1 MSNTNFQDIS
11 GGSKVLIII
20 EFLLFSAV
28 VIGVYQA
35 NNNLG
40 FIQQTDIPF
49 TVVSIYATIFALT
62 TQLAMLSM
70 GLYNPKL
77 RENFRTIF
85 KRLALSYT
93 IAYLVFMVS
102 STVTDLYSIQA
113 ELAAIASL
121 VGLVATSCLR
131 LLTEK
136 VNFLGMGKRRI
147 LIVGSGER
155 ASIIEKRMRRDVD
168 RQSFDLLGFITMPGD
183 SDDAMTRETKIDLK
197 GESLVSYA
205 MRHKADEIVVACDE
219 RRGNLPTEE
228 LFSCKIRGINIIEIL
243 DFIER
248 ETGQVAVN
256 LIYPSWVIYSNGF
269 SSTNYLR
276 NSLDY
281 LLNAMLALLVMTFAL
296 PIMLIASIAIKLD
309 DGWKSPIFYL
319 QVRLGLDGKPFKI
332 IKFRSMREDAEKDG
346 AKWAAKDDD
355 RTTRIGG
362 FLRKYRVD
370 ELPQLWNVLK
380 GDMGFVGPRP
390 ERPEFIH
397 ELAQSIPYYRQRLN
411 VKPGLTGWAQLKYPY
426 GSTVED
432 ARQKLHYDLYYIKHR
447 SILLDFH
454 ILIRTA
460 EVVLFGKGR

>member
-11 GGSKVLIII
+11 SGSKILIII

-28 VIGVYQA
+28 VLGTYQA
-35 NNNLG
+35 NQNLAL
-40 FIQQTDIPF
+40 IDQANIPF
-49 TVVSIYATIFALT
+49 TVVAIYATIFALT

-85 KRLALSYT
+85 KRLTLAYT

-102 STVTDLYSIQA
+102 SIITDLYSIEA
-113 ELAAIASL
+113 EVAAMAALA
-121 VGLVATSCLR
+121 GLIVTSGLR
-131 LLTEK
+131 SITLRI
-136 VNFLGMGKRRI
+136 NFLGMGKRRV
-147 LIVGSGER
+147 LVVGSGER

-168 RQSFDLLGFITMPGD
+168 RQSFDLLGFVTMTGD
-183 SDDAMTRETKIDLK
+183 DTEVMTRETKIDLK

-228 LFSCKIRGINIIEIL
+228 LFSCKIRGINVIEIL

-256 LIYPSWVIYSNGF
+256 LIYPSWVIYSDGF

-281 LLNAMLALLVMTFAL
+281 ILNAALAMFVMIFAA
-296 PIMLIASIAIKLD
+296 PIMAIAAIAIKLD

-346 AKWAAKDDD
+346 AKWATKDDD

-397 ELAQSIPYYRQRLN
+397 ELAQSIPYYKQRLN

-447 SILLDFH
+447 SILLDLH